1 MLHLT
6 VNQGDGVPIYLQLVQ
21 QIKRLV
27 ATRRLQA
34 DSELPPVR
42 VLAQQLVLNPNTVV
56 RAYRELEV
64 AGVIYKRRGAGT
76 YIAETTPSITRKEQ
90 KKILAERADAL
101 LAEARQLD
109 FDFEEVVGLLRE
121 REAKLESHGRGE
133 KKKEKKDGREYA

>member
-21 QIKRLV
+21 QIKRLI
-27 ATRRLQA
+27 ATERLQP

-64 AGVIYKRRGAGT
+64 AGLIYKRRGAGT
-76 YIAETTPSITRKEQ
+76 YVSAQGTPYTDEECRR
-90 KKILAERADAL
+90 ILGQRADAL
-101 LAEARQLD
+101 LIEGRTLGYDSEQVI
-109 FDFEEVVGLLRE
+109 ELLRE
-121 REAKLESHGRGE
+121 RERALGPRTAD
-133 KKKEKKDGREYA
+133 KEGA

>member
-21 QIKRLV
+21 QIKRLI
-27 ATRRLQA
+27 ATKRLGA

-64 AGVIYKRRGAGT
+64 AGLIYKRRGAGT
-76 YIAETTPSITRKEQ
+76 YVSTKGTPYTDDECRR
-90 KKILAERADAL
+90 ILGQRADAL
-101 LAEARQLD
+101 LVEGRTLGYD
-109 FDFEEVVGLLRE
+109 SEKLIELLRE
-121 REAKLESHGRGE
+121 RERALERQTSDEEG
-133 KKKEKKDGREYA
+133 A